1 VRHDAR
7 NKLFRS
13 HDPGA
18 GDTVR
23 EREQETPSAPTFGG
37 LVRTFRE
44 QRGWSQQRL
53 ADHWGFTREY
63 VSQIERGKR
72 KLYSE
77 QSVMRLAEILEIPL
91 ERLREVGKYVPHQ
104 ARVAGQLA
112 EADDVLIQALLEPAR
127 VTVRL
132 AWLVWYLNAD
142 QGVVEEVFDVACR
155 IERVA
160 TQRGGR
166 LRMAA
171 LELLA
176 YANEMMGNVAFDRLH
191 FPAAHGYFQE
201 MHDLGRELN
210 DPWIIAL
217 AMIHQGDVARRRG
230 HYGDAVG
237 YLEAAEPFASNGRL
251 QTRGLRWQTLA
262 RSHYDFGNKPGFSR
276 SIDSAL
282 AIGAQ
287 LPGHRDVGNNN
298 FTYQDVCFEQALGLA
313 LFGEA
318 HKAIEIYERP
328 EHRTAVRPLRDRGSF
343 TILRA
348 QAYAHAGEIEE
359 GVRLAIEGIALARS
373 YDSPRHISR
382 VQRMYDRLDAAPT
395 CDRAALRDLRDALR
409 AP

>member
-18 GDTVR
+18 GDTVKDQ
-23 EREQETPSAPTFGG
+23 EQETPSAPTFGG

-44 QRGWSQQRL
+44 QRGWTQQRL

-72 KLYSE
+72 KLYGE
-77 QSVMRLAEILEIPL
+77 QSVMRLAEILEIPV
-91 ERLREVGKYVPHQ
+91 ERLEELGKYVPRER
-104 ARVAGQLA
+104 RVAGHPA
-112 EADDVLIQALLEPAR
+112 EADDALIQALLEPAR

-142 QGVVEEVFDVACR
+142 TSVVEEVLDIAHR
-155 IERVA
+155 IEQVA
-160 TQRGGR
+160 AQRGGR

-171 LELLA
+171 LQLLA

-210 DPWIIAL
+210 DSDIVAL

-230 HYGDAVG
+230 RYDEAVG
-237 YLEAAEPFASNGRL
+237 YLEAAEPFASDGRL

-262 RSHYDFGNKPGFSR
+262 RAQYDFGNKPGFSR

-287 LPGHRDVGNNN
+287 LSGHQEAENND
-298 FTYQDVCFEQALGLA
+298 FTYRDVCFEQALGLA

-318 HKAIEIYERP
+318 HRAIEIYERP

-348 QAYAHAGEIEE
+348 QAYAYAGEVEE
-359 GVRLAIEGIALARS
+359 GVRLAIEGVALARS
-373 YDSPRHISR
+373 YDSPRHVSR
-382 VQRMYDRLDAAPT
+382 VQRMYDRLGTSPT
-395 CDRAALRDLRDALR
+395 CDRAALRDLRDVLR
-409 AP
+409 AR

>member
-1 VRHDAR
+1 
-7 NKLFRS
+7 
-13 HDPGA
+13 
-18 GDTVR
+18 
-23 EREQETPSAPTFGG
+23 
-37 LVRTFRE
+37 
-44 QRGWSQQRL
+44 
-53 ADHWGFTREY
+53 
-63 VSQIERGKR
+63 
-72 KLYSE
+72 
-77 QSVMRLAEILEIPL
+77 
-91 ERLREVGKYVPHQ
+91 
-104 ARVAGQLA
+104 
-112 EADDVLIQALLEPAR
+112 
-127 VTVRL
+127 
-132 AWLVWYLNAD
+132 VWYLNAD

-160 TQRGGR
+160 AKRGGR

-171 LELLA
+171 LHLLA
-176 YANEMMGNVAFDRLH
+176 CANEMMGNVAFDRLH

-201 MHDLGRELN
+201 MRDLGRELN
-210 DPWIIAL
+210 DPDIIAL

-230 HYGDAVG
+230 HYDDAVG
-237 YLEAAEPFASNGRL
+237 YLEAAEPFASNGHL

-262 RSHYDFGNKPGFSR
+262 RSHYDFGNKRGFSR

-287 LPGHRDVGNNN
+287 LPSHEDVGNNN

-318 HKAIEIYERP
+318 HKAIEIYEHP
-328 EHRTAVRPLRDRGSF
+328 EHRMGVRPLCDRGSF

-382 VQRMYDRLDAAPT
+382 VQRMYDRLDAAPV
-395 CDRAALRDLRDALR
+395 CDRAALRDLREALR